1 MHMRPRTAV
10 LVSTLVSSFVFGLAA
25 GNARAEPAKP
35 VIEKIAGEVSA
46 ERMEKTIR
54 RLVSFETRNTLSE
67 TESDTRG
74 IGAARR
80 WIKSEL
86 DACAKANGGRMKGG
100 FGDNILPVAPR
111 NSQPTPGVKVVAT
124 PPGPQAESKNRP
136 LWGSGPYDPKA
147 GSPTARVTTA

>member
-1 MHMRPRTAV
+1 MLARSSTRGMHMRTVTAV
-10 LVSTLVSSFVFGLAA
+10 LVPTLVSSFVFGWAA

-86 DACAKANGGRMKGG
+86 DACAKANGGRMKVE
-100 FGDNILPVAPR
+100 FDDNISPVAPR
-111 NSQPTPGVKVVAT
+111 IPKPTAVVNGVAT
-124 PPGPQAESKNRP
+124 LPATHAE
-136 LWGSGPYDPKA
+136 PKD
-147 GSPTARVTTA
+147 GLYVVTC